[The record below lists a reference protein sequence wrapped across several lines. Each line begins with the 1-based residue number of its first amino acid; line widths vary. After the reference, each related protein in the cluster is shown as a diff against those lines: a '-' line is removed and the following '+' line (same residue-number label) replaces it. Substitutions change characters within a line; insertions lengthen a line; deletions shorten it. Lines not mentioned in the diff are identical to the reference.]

1 MRNTNEKIARAAH
14 IKPRTAGTSNEIS
27 FSVLDAASQGLN
39 TSFPNSDNY
48 GKTVEFAGRK
58 DVASDVSR
66 ETSDDYVFRRSSAEV
81 SAPAQ
86 TREFEAF
93 GGNGKPQWYPPRNA
107 YATEYAQQQPYGS
120 GGIGSR
126 AVDEGEIERRKKSRR
141 RNKILVT
148 AVASV
153 VCVAVVLGAA
163 WAWHT
168 QVTNQQNYESKLV
181 EALRQID
188 SADDVVMTLDEL
200 VNDPF
205 ADGNA
210 TKRKTVS
217 IGLNDAKEK
226 LSSAAEEAKAA
237 SEGLD
242 DGQARQAANEA
253 VSSITARQTML
264 ETGSQLMSASQDA
277 ISGTEAFAE
286 AWNKVLEA
294 DDIVREASKLT
305 SSSETEASKAKYE
318 EALLAFRNSRSKIAE
333 VQMKY
338 SQVSLSEILT
348 YIDKRIESMGYAI
361 ASDNALIDK
370 DKEEAVTQND
380 NYNKAETEASNLA
393 LSLPSHPEQL
403 YRSAYSEKNS
413 ETLKSYKAA
422 RSQAGTSDTVIREY
436 LGAEGK

>member
-1 MRNTNEKIARAAH
+1 MRNTNDKIARAAH

-27 FSVLDAASQGLN
+27 FSVLGAASQGIN
-39 TSFPNSDNY
+39 ASSSSSENY

-58 DVASDVSR
+58 DIVSDVSR
-66 ETSDDYVFRRSSAEV
+66 ETSDDYVFRKASAAMSAARQASS
-81 SAPAQ
+81 SDMY
-86 TREFEAF
+86 
-93 GGNGKPQWYPPRNA
+93 GGNNEPGWYPPQKT
-107 YATEYAQQQPYGS
+107 YAAGYSQQQSHSS
-120 GGIGSR
+120 GAMSNRSI
-126 AVDEGEIERRKKSRR
+126 DESEIERRKKSRR
-141 RNKILVT
+141 RNRIIVT
-148 AVASV
+148 VAASI

-168 QVTNQQNYESKLV
+168 QVTSQQSYESKLV

-226 LSSAAEEAKAA
+226 LSSAVEEAKSA

-264 ETGSQLMSASQDA
+264 ETGSQLMSASQEA

-318 EALLAFRNSRSKIAE
+318 EALLAFRSSRSKIAE

-403 YRSAYSEKNS
+403 YRSAYSENNS